1 MAAGASSSLHGKRR
15 RPGPVH
21 DEEEKNTS
29 MSEQRSELGS
39 LPSSPTSLST
49 PPPFSSSPVRD
60 DEEEELMGMGGM
72 MDSDADRLQP
82 EEEEGEDLFGP
93 DMENDYKEMPHLD
106 IYDIEGLDE
115 EEYSPVAPEAKAAAE
130 AEMKRRDRERFAN
143 DRHRRIPA
151 VLAAALDET
160 PDEDNGTL
168 LRSRP
173 LASRR
178 RQRLFDSTGGG
189 GDSQLDRMMD
199 DDSSGIVEEFE
210 DSALERLKELDGYK
224 LREELTLQGYR
235 LKFAKKFRT
244 FLTTF
249 VDDKGHSVYFEKI
262 KHLAE
267 SKVLRVG
274 EGIIDYSNPR

>member
-1 MAAGASSSLHGKRR
+1 MVL
-15 RPGPVH
+15 
-21 DEEEKNTS
+21 
-29 MSEQRSELGS
+29 
-39 LPSSPTSLST
+39 
-49 PPPFSSSPVRD
+49 
-60 DEEEELMGMGGM
+60 

-151 VLAAALDET
+151 VLAALDGT
-160 PDEDNGTL
+160 PDEDDGTL

-178 RQRLFDSTGGG
+178 RQRLFETTGT

-199 DDSSGIVEEFE
+199 DDGSGIVEEFE

-267 SKVLRVG
+267 SKVLRVE
-274 EGIIDYSNPR
+274 EGSID